1 MGAWPGGSV
10 RVMETYQNVQEAPE
24 AEYDRV
30 TRSTTQPRSIAQRR
44 AAALDMLQSRDRL
57 WLCTGGGSGAHLI
70 PVGFVWDGE
79 HIMIAT
85 REQSVTAA
93 NIRSS
98 GTARVAIGE
107 PDDVA
112 IIDSTA
118 SVLGVDDLEP
128 AIMDAFVRL
137 NHLFKALPERV
148 VLRLVP
154 TRILVWKG
162 FREHADRI
170 IMRDGNWLG

>member
-1 MGAWPGGSV
+1 
-10 RVMETYQNVQEAPE
+10 
-24 AEYDRV
+24 
-30 TRSTTQPRSIAQRR
+30 
-44 AAALDMLQSRDRL
+44 MLQSRDRL
-57 WLCTGGGSGAHLI
+57 WLCTGSSSGAHLI

-85 REQSVTAA
+85 REQSVTVA

-107 PDDVA
+107 PDDVV

-128 AIMDAFVRL
+128 EVVDAFVRL
-137 NHLFKALPERV
+137 NHRFKDLPEHV

-154 TRILVWKG
+154 TRILVWKD
-162 FREHADRI
+162 FREHADRV
-170 IMRDGNWLG
+170 IMRDGIWLG